1 VKNEHFYPRWPRL
14 IAKAQTLG
22 TRYRLDLPWV
32 VKNMRLR
39 EAMAGLNFN
48 CAVPYGATLSD
59 KTLTTSSFRKIEDN
73 HQRQRR
79 TRRLCP
85 AIELTRGHK
94 LGQRT
99 EAAADVLVGL

>member
-1 VKNEHFYPRWPRL
+1 MTAPNVEGAN
-14 IAKAQTLG
+14 LG
-22 TRYRLDLPWV
+22 QVLSAGSAV
-32 VKNMRLR
+32 GGKNMRLR
-39 EAMAGLNFN
+39 EMMAGLNFN

-79 TRRLCP
+79 TRRWCP
-85 AIELTRGHK
+85 AIELSRGHK

-99 EAAADVLVGL
+99 DAAADVLVGL